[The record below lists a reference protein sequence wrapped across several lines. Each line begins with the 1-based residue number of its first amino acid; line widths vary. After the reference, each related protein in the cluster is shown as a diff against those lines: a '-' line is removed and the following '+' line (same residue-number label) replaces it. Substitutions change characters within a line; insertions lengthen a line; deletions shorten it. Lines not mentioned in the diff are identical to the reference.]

1 MSSLQIGKAIYTILA
16 KNNINKVFPL
26 VADEGTTFPFV
37 VYKRSGLEPSSTK
50 DRYNYSE
57 LATLDIIV
65 AANTYEDSISLAE
78 KIKDVL
84 EHSRGIYN
92 SINIG
97 EITLDDADE
106 DYLEDTFIQKLTFK
120 IEIK

>member
-16 KNNINKVFPL
+16 KNNISKVFPL
-26 VADEGTTFPFV
+26 VADEGTTFPFI
-37 VYKRSGLEPSSTK
+37 VYKRSGLEPANTK
-50 DRYNYSE
+50 DVYNFSE

-65 AANTYEDSISLAE
+65 AANTYEESITIAE
-78 KIKDVL
+78 KVKDIL
-84 EHSRGIYN
+84 EHSRGTYAD
-92 SINIG
+92 INIE

-120 IEIK
+120 INIK

>member
-16 KNNINKVFPL
+16 KNNISKVFPL
-26 VADEGTTFPFV
+26 VADEGTTFPFI
-37 VYKRSGLEPSSTK
+37 VYKRSGLEPANTK
-50 DRYNYSE
+50 DIYNFSE

-65 AANTYEDSISLAE
+65 AANTYEESITIAE
-78 KIKDVL
+78 NVKNIL
-84 EHSRGIYN
+84 EHSRGTDAGIT
-92 SINIG
+92 IE

-120 IEIK
+120 INIK

>member
-16 KNNINKVFPL
+16 KNNISKVFPL
-26 VADEGTTFPFV
+26 VADEGTTFPFI
-37 VYKRSGLEPSSTK
+37 VYKRSGLEPANTK
-50 DRYNYSE
+50 DVYNFSE

-65 AANTYEDSISLAE
+65 AANTYEESITIAE
-78 KIKDVL
+78 EVKDIL
-84 EHSRGIYN
+84 EHSRGTYAG
-92 SINIG
+92 INIE

-120 IEIK
+120 INIK

>member
-1 MSSLQIGKAIYTILA
+1 MSSLQIGKAIYAILA
-16 KNNINKVFPL
+16 RNNITKVFPL

-37 VYKRSGLEPSSTK
+37 VYKRSGLEPSDTK
-50 DRYNYSE
+50 DRYNFSE

-65 AANTYEDSISLAE
+65 AANTYEESISLAE
-78 KIKDVL
+78 RIKDIL
-84 EHSRGIYN
+84 EHSRGAYN
-92 SINIG
+92 GINIG
-97 EITLDDADE
+97 GITLDDADE

>member
-16 KNNINKVFPL
+16 KNNISKVFPL
-26 VADEGTTFPFV
+26 VADEGTTFPFI
-37 VYKRSGLEPSSTK
+37 VYKRSGLELANTK
-50 DRYNYSE
+50 DVYNFSE

-65 AANTYEDSISLAE
+65 AANTYEESIS
-78 KIKDVL
+78 
-84 EHSRGIYN
+84 RGTYADIT
-92 SINIG
+92 IE

-120 IEIK
+120 INIK

>member
-16 KNNINKVFPL
+16 KNNITKVFPL
-26 VADEGTTFPFV
+26 VADEGTTFPFI
-37 VYKRSGLEPSSTK
+37 VYKRSGLEPANTK
-50 DRYNYSE
+50 DRYNFSE

-65 AANTYEDSISLAE
+65 AANTYEESITIAE
-78 KIKDVL
+78 QVKDIL
-84 EHSRGIYN
+84 EHSRGTYAD
-92 SINIG
+92 INIE

-120 IEIK
+120 INIK

>member
-16 KNNINKVFPL
+16 KNNISKVFPL
-26 VADEGTTFPFV
+26 VADEGTTFPFI
-37 VYKRSGLEPSSTK
+37 VYKRSGLEPANTK
-50 DRYNYSE
+50 DRYNFSE

-65 AANTYEDSISLAE
+65 AANTYEESITIAE
-78 KIKDVL
+78 QIKDIL
-84 EHSRGIYN
+84 EHSRGTYAD
-92 SINIG
+92 INIE

-120 IEIK
+120 INIK

>member
-16 KNNINKVFPL
+16 KNNISKVFPL
-26 VADEGTTFPFV
+26 VADEGTTFPFI
-37 VYKRSGLEPSSTK
+37 VYKRSGLEPANTK
-50 DRYNYSE
+50 DRYNFSE

-65 AANTYEDSISLAE
+65 AANTYEESITIAE
-78 KIKDVL
+78 KVKDIL
-84 EHSRGIYN
+84 EHSRGTYAD
-92 SINIG
+92 INIE

-120 IEIK
+120 INIK

>member
-16 KNNINKVFPL
+16 KNNISKVFPL
-26 VADEGTTFPFV
+26 VADEGTTFPFI
-37 VYKRSGLEPSSTK
+37 VYKRSGLEPANTK
-50 DRYNYSE
+50 DVYNFSE

-65 AANTYEDSISLAE
+65 AANTYEESITIAE
-78 KIKDVL
+78 QVKDIL
-84 EHSRGIYN
+84 EHSRGTYADIT
-92 SINIG
+92 IE

-120 IEIK
+120 INIK

>member
-1 MSSLQIGKAIYTILA
+1 MSSLQIGKAIYAILA
-16 KNNINKVFPL
+16 SNNINKVFPL

-37 VYKRSGLEPSSTK
+37 VYKRSGLEPSDTK
-50 DRYNYSE
+50 DRYNFSE

-65 AANTYEDSISLAE
+65 AANTYEESISLAE
-78 KIKDVL
+78 RIKDIL
-84 EHSRGIYN
+84 EHSRGAYN
-92 SINIG
+92 GINIG
-97 EITLDDADE
+97 GITLDDADE

>member
-16 KNNINKVFPL
+16 KNNISKVFPL
-26 VADEGTTFPFV
+26 VADEGTTFPFI
-37 VYKRSGLEPSSTK
+37 VYKRSGLEPANTK
-50 DRYNYSE
+50 DRYNFSE

-65 AANTYEDSISLAE
+65 AANTYEESITIAE
-78 KIKDVL
+78 QVKDIL
-84 EHSRGIYN
+84 EHSRGTYAD
-92 SINIG
+92 INIE

-120 IEIK
+120 INIK

>member
-16 KNNINKVFPL
+16 KNNISKVFPL
-26 VADEGTTFPFV
+26 VADEGTTFPFI
-37 VYKRSGLEPSSTK
+37 VYKRSGLEPANTK
-50 DRYNYSE
+50 DRYNFSE

-65 AANTYEDSISLAE
+65 AANTYEESITIAE
-78 KIKDVL
+78 KVKDIL
-84 EHSRGIYN
+84 EHSRGTYAGIT
-92 SINIG
+92 IE

-120 IEIK
+120 INIK